1 MKKIG
6 KMGEVAWIL
15 GNIICALGVALC
27 TKASFGLSMMAAVPY
42 VIHLAVSENLPFYT
56 QGVSEYVVQ
65 AMVFVIICIVVRR
78 VRLKYFLSIITSV
91 IFGILI
97 DAWILIL
104 GGGGAYSEVWMRIVA
119 FVLGELAIALSIALY
134 FRTYLPIQIAETL
147 VTEISRVFN
156 LKMDRVKLINDIGYL
171 VLAVTLSLLLT
182 ENFKGVGI
190 GTIIIT
196 IVNAPLI
203 KLFGRLLDKTMSF
216 EPIFPKVN
224 AWIDK
229 L

>member
-42 VIHLAVSENLPFYT
+42 VIHLAVSEYLPFYT

-91 IFGILI
+91 IFGMLI

>member
-42 VIHLAVSENLPFYT
+42 VIHLAVSEYLPFYT

-97 DAWILIL
+97 DCWIFIL

-119 FVLGELAIALSIALY
+119 FVLGELSIALSIALY